1 MSHEGSARRVYV
13 EGNVLAVVE
22 NNTRLYIDYT
32 VPKISVEVGS
42 MLTKACKIRRILSLL
57 IIFDLCLIVGAIW
70 HIKTL
75 QI

>member
-1 MSHEGSARRVYV
+1 VSHEGSARRVYV

-42 MLTKACKIRRILSLL
+42 MLTKACKILGLL
-57 IIFDLCLIVGAIW
+57 IIFDLCLIAGVIW

-75 QI
+75 QIW

>member
-1 MSHEGSARRVYV
+1 MSHEGPAERVYV
-13 EGNVLAVVE
+13 VGNVPTAIE

-32 VPKISVEVGS
+32 APKISVEVGS
-42 MLTKACKIRRILSLL
+42 ALTEAYKIQSLL

-75 QI
+75 QIW